1 MDSHVTKVPLTCR
14 TPVSHRTQRVK
25 EYKLDPTYFVSTPG
39 LSLEACLKLS
49 KVKLELLTDLD
60 MLLMFEKG
68 IRGGISQAIHK
79 YAKSNNKYMKSYNK
93 NVISSYLQY
102 QDANNLYG
110 WAMSKKLPFGNF
122 KWDNANSY
130 TEEMIKKL

>member
-14 TPVSHRTQRVK
+14 TAVSHRTQRVK
-25 EYKLDPTYFVSTPG
+25 EYKLDPIYFVSTPG

-68 IRGGISQAIHK
+68 IRGSISQAIHK
-79 YAKSNNKYMKSYNK
+79 YAKSNNK
-93 NVISSYLQY
+93 
-102 QDANNLYG
+102 
-110 WAMSKKLPFGNF
+110 
-122 KWDNANSY
+122 
-130 TEEMIKKL
+130 